1 MNSLF
6 CKKNLQKS
14 DVKRHVKDNE
24 ITMTT
29 IEEQTKQFEKKS
41 VIFIPNK
48 GRVGNTMQHTR
59 NRS

>member
-1 MNSLF
+1 LQ
-6 CKKNLQKS
+6 KKPSKS

-29 IEEQTKQFEKKS
+29 IEDLTKQFEKKS
-41 VIFIPNK
+41 IFFIPNK

-59 NRS
+59 KRS